1 MCPVPYF
8 DHLWLCVGAE
18 QYEVKGK
25 WTITITPFNRQLY
38 KIEMKFLTIPTKS
51 MWTTAL
57 NVYC

>member
-51 MWTTAL
+51 MWKPP
-57 NVYC
+57 